1 MAIYSTHSLSILK
14 GDDFVK
20 NPIKKINTY
29 FNRYGFLNL
38 YGGASFYDKEAAINE
53 YLTLYPDDNEDY
65 QTYDQLYEVALSNV
79 GKISFKEKTKDM
91 DDYFYLL
98 SSQDKIVA
106 IAIGTLAYFIAKETD
121 SRGLEIE
128 KSIDHAIAKITGNIS
143 YDANNPFDTK
153 SGMGHRMFG
162 HDPAAFAFNNIPS
175 DYLIYVKN
183 EAVPN
188 TRKIVRVAEYID
200 LPNETEYVSMWDIIW
215 KFYGNE
221 SSIYK
226 NIWNC
231 VSHTVVH
238 FAKDLF
244 TPDGLPI
251 PFTSLLEN
259 YRHEQLG
266 SISASV
272 LSYRESFYQK
282 SKNAHIKASDFTSLA
297 AIEAFIMAYC
307 NSSHLSKDK
316 ISSYKDDMKIIAAG
330 ICIALQFSS
339 LSLEQDKHIGKKG
352 PVQTI
357 DGAKI
362 NLPLFMCY
370 MNTLRKEVASIY
382 RANKNLVSFYKG
394 DQL

>member
-1 MAIYSTHSLSILK
+1 MI
-14 GDDFVK
+14 
-20 NPIKKINTY
+20 NPIKTIQAY
-29 FNRYGFLNL
+29 FKRYGLNNL
-38 YGGASFYDKEAAINE
+38 YGGDSFYDKEATINE
-53 YLTLYPDDNEDY
+53 YLSLYPENNEEY
-65 QTYDQLYEVALSNV
+65 KSYDQLYEVALSYV

-98 SSQDKIVA
+98 SNQDKIVA
-106 IAIGTLAYFIAKETD
+106 ITIGVLAYFIAKETD

-128 KSIDHAIAKITGNIS
+128 KSIDQAITKITGNTS

-153 SGMGHRMFG
+153 SGIGHRMFG
-162 HDPAAFAFNNIPS
+162 HDPATFAFDNIPS

-188 TRKIVRVAEYID
+188 ARKVVRVSEYLG
-200 LPNETEYVSMWDIIW
+200 LPNEIEYVSMWDIIW

-231 VSHTVVH
+231 ISHIVVH

-251 PFTSLLEN
+251 PFTSLLEK
-259 YRHEQLG
+259 YRHENIG
-266 SISASV
+266 NISASV
-272 LSYRESFYQK
+272 LSYRDSFYQR

-307 NSSHLSKDK
+307 NSSHLSKNK
-316 ISSYKDDMKIIAAG
+316 INGYKDDMKIIAAG
-330 ICIALQFSS
+330 TCIALQFSS
-339 LSLEQDKHIGKKG
+339 LTLEQEKHIGKKG
-352 PVQTI
+352 PMQTI
-357 DGAKI
+357 DGVKI

-370 MNTLRKEVASIY
+370 MSTLRKEVLSIY
-382 RANKNLVSFYKG
+382 RANKKLVSFYKG
-394 DQL
+394 DQQ